1 MEQNITQV
9 HNTTKDELI
18 NEIVIGVKSKL
29 QDLEKN
35 FQPKEP
41 TSWLTKKEVA
51 TILSISI
58 VTIDD
63 WSKKGILS
71 PFRIGNRIR
80 FKRSDIEKALTKIN
94 D

>member
-1 MEQNITQV
+1 MVKRITQV
-9 HNTTKDELI
+9 DHYSDDELI
-18 NEIVIGVKSKL
+18 DALLNGVDKKL
-29 QDLEKN
+29 KEFEKN

-41 TSWLTKKEVA
+41 TSWLTKKEVSK
-51 TILSISI
+51 ILSISI
-58 VTIDD
+58 VTVDD

-80 FKRSDIEKALTKIN
+80 FKRSDIEQALTKIN